1 MSLFNLDT
9 QNNDLDSKITAGL
22 ERLSQVFKVLLWEKA
37 KEHQLSP
44 IQIQLLIFIANHC
57 SDLSTVSYMAQ
68 EFGLTKPTI
77 SDAVKTLEQKK
88 LVTKRNDK
96 QDTRSYRVA
105 LTQKGK
111 NLVADCS
118 SYPDALSNIVAG
130 INADDKQALWRAVIL
145 LIEQMNRTGIIAVQ
159 RMCYNCN
166 HYSRQ
171 NGKPFCMLLNKQLLV
186 QDIRHD
192 CPEFESLP

>member
-44 IQIQLLIFIANHC
+44 IQIQLLIFIANHS
-57 SDLSTVSYMAQ
+57 SDLSTISYMAQ

-77 SDAVKTLEQKK
+77 SDAIKTLEQKK

-96 QDTRSYRVA
+96 QDTRSYRVV

-118 SYPDALSNIVAG
+118 KYPDTLSEIVAG
-130 INADDKQALWRAVIL
+130 IDADDKQILWKVIVMF
-145 LIEQMNRTGIIAVQ
+145 IEQMSNAGIIAVQ

-166 HYSRQ
+166 HYSQQ
-171 NGKPFCMLLNKQLLV
+171 NGKPFCMLLNKQLYTN
-186 QDIRHD
+186 DIRLD
-192 CPEFESLP
+192 CPEFESLS